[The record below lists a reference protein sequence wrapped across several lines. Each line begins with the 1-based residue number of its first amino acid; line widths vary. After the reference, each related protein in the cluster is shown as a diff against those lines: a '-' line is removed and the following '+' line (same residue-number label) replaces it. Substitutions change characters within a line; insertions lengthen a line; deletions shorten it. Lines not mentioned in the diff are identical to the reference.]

1 MNAEQELIDKVLT
14 TPYEKVLKKL
24 NDIKSLLLS
33 LESQIKSSSIEKGVN
48 DIEWVMNQIK
58 SHNLYSYAVN
68 IDKEKLATI
77 SNSNLQCLIDYLKN
91 NVYSRNSFIRSE
103 AYMKI
108 RRGIGL
114 SYFKEKKYSF
124 KANEAQMKQ
133 IRKLR
138 NEHFVSQIEKQ
149 RAWSNEG
156 KKENDE
162 MIENMV
168 QAKTFERRKR
178 LLSNGTEQNGTQF
191 KQYLDVMS
199 VKKKEN
205 IKSNLSENNY
215 NHHSP
220 SQSSHKNLININDID
235 NITRV
240 NFNDLSS
247 ISFNIFAFKSKYGY
261 INVLPLIG
269 KFLFQKYSLEQY
281 IISDKLYN
289 FLASISSGYF
299 ESTLYHNAIHG
310 ADVAQ
315 TLSTFFLHSD
325 LVDELKLTK
334 MDLISTFT
342 AALSHDLGHPGRN
355 NNFQI
360 NAFTELALM
369 YNDVSVLEN
378 YHCSLLFKI
387 LKNENLNIFSNYS
400 TLDFRKM
407 RKRVIGMILSTD
419 MFNHGKVF
427 GKTRSK
433 MIQNNYVISIDS
445 KKEENLFS
453 EQQEYLEC
461 LLHIADI
468 SHNAKSFEMTT
479 KWVDLLTE
487 EMLGQGDK
495 EKELGMTISF
505 LCDRTKVDLPKSQ
518 IGFINAFIIPS
529 FELLDGLTKK
539 KLEIYLRNVKE
550 NLKMWEEKNHK
561 NINVN

>member
-1 MNAEQELIDKVLT
+1 M
-14 TPYEKVLKKL
+14 
-24 NDIKSLLLS
+24 
-33 LESQIKSSSIEKGVN
+33 ESQLKSSEIDKGVN

-58 SHNLYSYAVN
+58 SHNLYSYSVN
-68 IDKEKLATI
+68 IDKEKLSTI
-77 SNSNLQCLIDYLKN
+77 SNSNIQCLLDYLKN
-91 NVYSRNSFIRSE
+91 NIYSRNSFIRSE

-138 NEHFVSQIEKQ
+138 NEHFVYQIEKQ

-156 KKENDE
+156 KKENEE
-162 MIENMV
+162 MIEKMV
-168 QAKTFERRKR
+168 QAKKIERRKR
-178 LLSNGTEQNGTQF
+178 LMSNGTDQNGAMF
-191 KQYLDVMS
+191 KQYLDI
-199 VKKKEN
+199 KKEK

-215 NHHSP
+215 HHHSP
-220 SQSSHKNLININDID
+220 SQSCHMNLIDICDIEDIPKINS
-235 NITRV
+235 
-240 NFNDLSS
+240 NDLSS
-247 ISFNIFAFKSKYGY
+247 VSFNIFAFKAKYGY

-269 KFLFQKYSLEQY
+269 KFLFSKFSLEQY
-281 IISDKLYN
+281 IISDKFYN
-289 FLASISSGYF
+289 FLTSISSGYF

-310 ADVAQ
+310 SDVAQ

-325 LVDELKLTK
+325 LVSELKLTS
-334 MDLISTFT
+334 MDLIATFT

-387 LKNENLNIFSNYS
+387 LKNENNNIFSNYS

-427 GKTRSK
+427 GKMRSK
-433 MIQNNYVISIDS
+433 MLS
-445 KKEENLFS
+445 K
-453 EQQEYLEC
+453 
-461 LLHIADI
+461 
-468 SHNAKSFEMTT
+468 
-479 KWVDLLTE
+479 
-487 EMLGQGDK
+487 
-495 EKELGMTISF
+495 
-505 LCDRTKVDLPKSQ
+505 
-518 IGFINAFIIPS
+518 
-529 FELLDGLTKK
+529 
-539 KLEIYLRNVKE
+539 
-550 NLKMWEEKNHK
+550 
-561 NINVN
+561 

>member
-1 MNAEQELIDKVLT
+1 M
-14 TPYEKVLKKL
+14 
-24 NDIKSLLLS
+24 
-33 LESQIKSSSIEKGVN
+33 ESQLKSSEIDKGVN

-58 SHNLYSYAVN
+58 SHNLYSYSVN
-68 IDKEKLATI
+68 IDKEKLSTI
-77 SNSNLQCLIDYLKN
+77 SNSNIQCLLDYLKN
-91 NVYSRNSFIRSE
+91 NIYSRNSFIRSE

-156 KKENDE
+156 KKENEE
-162 MIENMV
+162 MIEKMV
-168 QAKTFERRKR
+168 QAKKIERRKR
-178 LLSNGTEQNGTQF
+178 LMSQGTDQNGAMF
-191 KQYLDVMS
+191 KQYLDI
-199 VKKKEN
+199 KKEK

-215 NHHSP
+215 HHHSP
-220 SQSSHKNLININDID
+220 SQPCHMNLIDICDIEDIAKINS
-235 NITRV
+235 
-240 NFNDLSS
+240 NDLSS
-247 ISFNIFAFKSKYGY
+247 VSFNIFAFKTKYGY

-269 KFLFQKYSLEQY
+269 KFLFSKFSLEQY
-281 IISDKLYN
+281 IISDKFYN
-289 FLASISSGYF
+289 FLTSISSGYF
-299 ESTLYHNAIHG
+299 ESTLYYNAIHG
-310 ADVAQ
+310 SDVAQ

-325 LVDELKLTK
+325 LVSELKLTS
-334 MDLISTFT
+334 MDLIATFT
-342 AALSHDLGHPGRN
+342 AALSHDLGHPRRN

-360 NAFTELALM
+360 NAFTELGRM

-387 LKNENLNIFSNYS
+387 LKNENNNIFSNYY

-419 MFNHGKVF
+419 MFNHGKVV
-427 GKTRSK
+427 GKMRSK
-433 MIQNNYVISIDS
+433 MLQNNFVISIDS
-445 KKEENLFS
+445 KEENSFS

-487 EMLGQGDK
+487 EMLCQGDK
-495 EKELGMTISF
+495 EKERGMQISF
-505 LCDRTKVDLPKSQ
+505 LCDRTKVDVPKSQ
-518 IGFINAFIIPS
+518 IWLINAFIIPS
-529 FELLDGLTKK
+529 FEFLDSLTKK
-539 KLEIYLRNVKE
+539 KLEVYLINARE
-550 NLKMWEEKNHK
+550 NLKQWEEKNK
-561 NINVN
+561 NSNVNHNV